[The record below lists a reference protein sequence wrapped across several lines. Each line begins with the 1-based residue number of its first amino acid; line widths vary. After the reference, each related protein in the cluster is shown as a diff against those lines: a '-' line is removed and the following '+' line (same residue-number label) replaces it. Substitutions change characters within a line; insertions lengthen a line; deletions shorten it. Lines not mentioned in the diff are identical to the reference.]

1 MVNIYIQSEVT
12 VTEVCESVNIQA
24 WTSSYSVDPRS
35 GKSQGKSCCFQGHWK
50 VREFEIGQGKMIF
63 WAKVREFYD
72 EGALV
77 VQLLSFI
84 DQKAKKVSSILYYC
98 CHY

>member
-1 MVNIYIQSEVT
+1 
-12 VTEVCESVNIQA
+12 
-24 WTSSYSVDPRS
+24 
-35 GKSQGKSCCFQGHWK
+35 
-50 VREFEIGQGKMIF
+50 MIF

-84 DQKAKKVSSILYYC
+84 DQKAKTVSSICIIVVIINIYTHVVRC
-98 CHY
+98 